1 MSAASTYGLNKES
14 RLRAEREKDQTE
26 SNKAVPLNPP
36 FPFEVLVFSPEV
48 FGITH
53 YSDAEPDKKNE

>member
-1 MSAASTYGLNKES
+1 MSAASTYGLNKEA
-14 RLRAEREKDQTE
+14 RLRAAREKDQTE

-36 FPFEVLVFSPEV
+36 FPFEVLVFSPDT
-48 FGITH
+48 FGLTY